1 MAISPKI
8 SIYINIIVAILAA
21 IVSGTV
27 SLSGLVPD
35 PVSHAIVTWSAFF
48 LSIYGVVNAALH
60 SVSSSAEGPL
70 TNMQIKLEKI
80 PPQLMIALL
89 CLWIFAGLV
98 ISNSNATLAASEVKH
113 KIIHSHKAPVTQPE
127 AGEEDRQAPIDKPAV
142 GEISDVP
149 FEPFGFVNAVELS
162 PAEPE
167 AESEPESKT
176 SAISWDAPVPTD
188 KLRFL
193 NTAVGASPKGA
204 NAIETLWAKLQALT
218 LEDLQYANNL
228 ANSNQDTVSST
239 CYGALITLL
248 QKNQTANID
257 PATGKP
263 MTLPNVHLVTDLE
276 NVIIIYRELQPTSG
290 TSVACAP
297 LMNALKVSSMSA
309 LLTGLSGAAAL
320 TGGLTLP

>member
-1 MAISPKI
+1 MSISPKI

-35 PVSHAIVTWSAFF
+35 PVSHAIVTWSTFL

-80 PPQLMIALL
+80 PPQVMIALL
-89 CLWIFAGLV
+89 CLWVFAGSV
-98 ISNSNATLAASEVKH
+98 MNKPNATLAASEVKH
-113 KIIHSHKAPVTQPE
+113 KIISAHKVPAAPPE
-127 AGEEDRQAPIDKPAV
+127 TEEEQQTPIDKPPV

-162 PAEPE
+162 PAEPQT
-167 AESEPESKT
+167 EPESESKT
-176 SAISWDAPVPTD
+176 PIVSWDAAISADNKILSNPMI
-188 KLRFL
+188 
-193 NTAVGASPKGA
+193 GAASKGS
-204 NAIETLWAKLQALT
+204 NAIENLWAKLQTLT

-239 CYGALITLL
+239 CYSALITLI
-248 QKNQTANID
+248 QKSQTANID

-297 LMNALKVSSMSA
+297 LMNALKVSSISA
-309 LLTGLSGAAAL
+309 LLTGLSGAATL